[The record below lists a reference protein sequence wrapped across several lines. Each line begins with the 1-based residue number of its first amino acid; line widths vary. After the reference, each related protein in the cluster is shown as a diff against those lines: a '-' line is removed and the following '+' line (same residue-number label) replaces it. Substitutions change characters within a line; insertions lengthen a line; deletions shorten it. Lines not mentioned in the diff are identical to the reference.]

1 MFAPTLIFHNTQ
13 YENMNRIDSVFKRLK
28 AANKKAFI
36 AFITAGF
43 PDLVTTEKLIL
54 ELAASGV
61 DIIELGIPFSDPVAD
76 GAVIQE
82 SSQWA
87 LARNN
92 ITLGDVLSLAKRV
105 RAKTEIP
112 ICFMTYY
119 NPVFVFGEE
128 KFLKQARVCV
138 VDGMIIPD
146 LPPEEGACFSSM
158 AKKAGINT
166 IFFIAPTTDFKRI
179 KIITRVSRGFIYF
192 ISLTGV
198 TGARQNL
205 PPELSGRIKQVKRF
219 TSVPIC
225 VGFGVSTP
233 AQVRLLAKVSDGVIV
248 GSAIV
253 NKIKENIGNKDLV
266 MRVGRF
272 VRELVGK

>member
-1 MFAPTLIFHNTQ
+1 
-13 YENMNRIDSVFKRLK
+13 MNRIDSTFNRLK
-28 AANKKAFI
+28 AAKKKAFI

-43 PDLVTTEKLIL
+43 PDLPATEKLIL
-54 ELAASGV
+54 ELASSGV

-82 SSQWA
+82 ASQWA
-87 LARNN
+87 LSRNN
-92 ITLGDVLSLAKRV
+92 ITLRDVLSLVKRI

-128 KFLKQARVCV
+128 EFLKQARACG

-146 LPPEEGACFSSM
+146 LPPEEGARFSGL
-158 AKKAGINT
+158 AGKAGINT
-166 IFFIAPTTDFKRI
+166 IFFIAPTTDLKRVKLI
-179 KIITRVSRGFIYF
+179 ARLSRGFIYY

-198 TGARQNL
+198 TGARQSL
-205 PPELSGRIKQVKRF
+205 PVELSGRIKQVKDF
-219 TSVPIC
+219 VSLPVC

-233 AQVRLLAKVSDGVIV
+233 AQVRLLAEVSDGVIV

-266 MRVGRF
+266 ARVGSF

>member
-1 MFAPTLIFHNTQ
+1 
-13 YENMNRIDSVFKRLK
+13 MNRIDSTFQKLK

-43 PDLVTTEKLIL
+43 PDLPTTEKLIL
-54 ELAASGV
+54 ELASSGV

-82 SSQWA
+82 ASQWA

-92 ITLGDVLSLAKRV
+92 ITLRDVLSLVKKV

-128 KFLKQARVCV
+128 EFLKQARVCG

-146 LPPEEGACFSSM
+146 LPPEEGARFSGM
-158 AKKAGINT
+158 AKKAGI
-166 IFFIAPTTDFKRI
+166 
-179 KIITRVSRGFIYF
+179 
-192 ISLTGV
+192 
-198 TGARQNL
+198 
-205 PPELSGRIKQVKRF
+205 
-219 TSVPIC
+219 
-225 VGFGVSTP
+225 
-233 AQVRLLAKVSDGVIV
+233 
-248 GSAIV
+248 
-253 NKIKENIGNKDLV
+253 
-266 MRVGRF
+266 
-272 VRELVGK
+272 